1 MANFSFCDK
10 PLPCDARA
18 RDLVNRMTLQEK
30 VQQLGHAAYGVPRLG
45 LPKYNWWS
53 EALHGVSSTGPGTFF
68 VEVVP
73 GATSFPTVIL
83 TTAAFNESLWK
94 TIGQAVSTEA
104 RAMYNL
110 GRAGLTFWSPVIN
123 VVRDPRWG
131 RAIETPGEDPFIVGR
146 YASSFVRLLRGLQD
160 RGKGPENHPDPRLQ
174 NLPKFPQVASTLAA
188 MIFENWKITLNP
200 NYL

>member
-1 MANFSFCDK
+1 MAESLNSILIINLLCFAFFAISTTAARNGLKNPLDATTLGKDDVSFTGTNFTYVCDPSRYAALGLDMANFSFCDK
-10 PLPCDARA
+10 SLPYDARA

-68 VEVVP
+68 DEVVP

-94 TIGQAVSTEA
+94 TIGQCAALISAAVTNCSVWFLVSQIL
-104 RAMYNL
+104 AM
-110 GRAGLTFWSPVIN
+110 
-123 VVRDPRWG
+123 
-131 RAIETPGEDPFIVGR
+131 
-146 YASSFVRLLRGLQD
+146 Q
-160 RGKGPENHPDPRLQ
+160 
-174 NLPKFPQVASTLAA
+174 
-188 MIFENWKITLNP
+188 ITLSTF
-200 NYL
+200 